1 MKNKKLLII
10 GSIPKGTKEI
20 GGVTILTKNLLDYL
34 DKAKIKYSFLQLN
47 KTCHNILNYIY
58 ILIFSIPQIISCD
71 IIVANMSNNSA
82 LYVYPYI
89 CFWCNL
95 FNKKIV
101 FRKFGGNYDKTY
113 CSYSGYKKKIIDL
126 SLRHSDLLLFESFH
140 LTNFFKKLFPET
152 TVMRFPNCRSKG
164 DIPTNKIYSK
174 RFVYIGSVKK
184 EKGIREILN
193 CSRHLNDS
201 YTLDIYGPLDGDI
214 PMEDFQNTNVT
225 YKGVL
230 PPWQVRKALTSYDV
244 LLLPTYYEGEGYP
257 GIIIEAFS
265 VDIPVIAT
273 EWNAIPEIVTNM
285 YNGLLIPVKDENAL
299 LEAIKK
305 MNDVHG
311 ILEKNISTYF
321 NQNFNSDIIN
331 PLIIN
336 RILSC

>member
-1 MKNKKLLII
+1 
-10 GSIPKGTKEI
+10 
-20 GGVTILTKNLLDYL
+20 
-34 DKAKIKYSFLQLN
+34 
-47 KTCHNILNYIY
+47 
-58 ILIFSIPQIISCD
+58 
-71 IIVANMSNNSA
+71 
-82 LYVYPYI
+82 
-89 CFWCNL
+89 
-95 FNKKIV
+95 
-101 FRKFGGNYDKTY
+101 
-113 CSYSGYKKKIIDL
+113 
-126 SLRHSDLLLFESFH
+126 
-140 LTNFFKKLFPET
+140 
-152 TVMRFPNCRSKG
+152 MRFPNCRSKG